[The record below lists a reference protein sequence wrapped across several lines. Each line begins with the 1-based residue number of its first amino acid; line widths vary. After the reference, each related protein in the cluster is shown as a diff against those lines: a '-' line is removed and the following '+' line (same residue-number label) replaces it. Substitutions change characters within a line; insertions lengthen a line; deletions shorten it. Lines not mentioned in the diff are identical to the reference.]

1 MKRWRKRLTLFSL
14 LAAGCLI
21 WNLSGVGVKAEET
34 VSVPQIE
41 LTIQNGENI
50 SLDKKNNVILNA
62 DITVENYKNLSSS
75 DFENADKWT
84 NTSSDVTKFQNGTK
98 KCITPGK
105 IVLTIKE
112 GQKSS
117 VLNGTAVA
125 TISNLTSNITFTSTN
140 GGTIRAPQKSD
151 NAGLLVNYYG
161 TNKFVATYGNRLT
174 GIVQFLD
181 YNEATYVINYPVEI
195 KCSDY
200 LDPID
205 DSWKDKALASANQG
219 KNLNNY
225 IEAINLSNDIITISA
240 SQYSQTDVAM
250 ADVFIPQLS
259 YGASMVGEDVTTMTI
274 AGKSQT
280 VYDVKHFLTK
290 MKDGYS
296 FTIKNAGGLTKKYK
310 VIVNTPWQLS
320 MSTSTY
326 DFEPVITIDNVLQ
339 QNKTIN
345 TVAETSNIKVVFNG
359 IPAKK
364 KLIGIKTKH
373 NTRTST
379 GASSREE
386 YELTYSISGN
396 SVEFVMPRDEVE
408 ISEVLL
414 EDVFSTEPRQIT
426 VTPIVENGE
435 ETNFAVIEKKVDGAE
450 KSTATENQT
459 VTLMDK
465 GMYPDYRSFCGYEF
479 DHWESDSITILDTE
493 KSESTLKFSMP
504 GQDVDIKAVYRR
516 TGVSITAGISNT
528 IVGNISLGNA
538 RVGVMS
544 STSQKNQKVTEPC
557 RSGETYDINLSGA
570 NFAANRF
577 LGWVDETGAAIAKT
591 DANGIHWVDATD
603 AKTGVAY
610 YYPKITVTDR
620 TEPMTFIASFETKT
634 ACALTFKSSDES
646 KGTVSASVNGTSI
659 TSGNNTIYDEDV
671 VTLKAEK
678 KTGYK
683 FAGWEVTSPA
693 DVSVTFADA
702 NAEETT
708 FTMPKITSG
717 SLTIQG
723 VFEVDP
729 AYLSP
734 DCDLTKV
741 ELLKQDGTLVKQA
754 NRSGTTFTIKLSA
767 KDMSLEEAGN
777 LTSGAYMLRL
787 TYPETATAKMDGG
800 FGDGENGDDRW
811 LTGITNGIGKGGK
824 ETFTITAEN
833 GKNKNTYTIAIEY
846 DDRPTL
852 TAGTVKRVSDTEA
865 SVGFRS
871 SSAGTYY
878 WAVVDAGE
886 AEPDIPTNGA
896 GTTFKYADRE
906 NTIKLTS
913 LTAGAKDLYIVVKN
927 DDDSTNV
934 KISDVLKISIP
945 AFGGAETTYKVN
957 VTGNLPG
964 GKLTVDKKEA
974 KAGETVTV
982 TVTPDSGK
990 KMTTNS
996 LIYSQSSA
1004 PYEVVHIDEKTKQ
1017 FTMPAYEL
1025 SVSCRFEDESSTTPD
1040 TTTGKIGAYI
1050 VNGVS
1055 GTVDNTT
1062 GLITVTLPNGTD
1074 LTSLAPVIT
1083 ISGAKSISPA
1093 SGATVDLSSP
1103 VTYTLTMEDGTTRT
1117 YTVRAYVEA
1126 PSTSDQLWNDML
1138 NNVDGSP
1145 DHSGSKTWWKK
1156 AKDLKKHNDY
1166 PEYW

>member
-14 LAAGCLI
+14 LAAGYLI
-21 WNLSGVGVKAEET
+21 WNLSGVGVKAEEA
-34 VSVPQIE
+34 VPQVE
-41 LTIQNGENI
+41 LTITDGNDI
-50 SLDKKNNVILNA
+50 SFEVNNVSLKA
-62 DITVENYKNLSSS
+62 DITVENYALTAA
-75 DFENADKWT
+75 DFENADVWNPESNK
-84 NTSSDVTKFQNGTK
+84 SDKDYTQKNK
-98 KCITPGK
+98 KCITSGK
-105 IVLTIKE
+105 IIVAIKE

-117 VLNGTAVA
+117 VLSSGTSYISDISAKISFTTTEGTLRSAMKIEATTFGRNYIPSKFIVA
-125 TISNLTSNITFTSTN
+125 
-140 GGTIRAPQKSD
+140 RED
-151 NAGLLVNYYG
+151 NNM
-161 TNKFVATYGNRLT
+161 T
-174 GIVQFLD
+174 GIVQLLT
-181 YNEATYVINYPVEI
+181 YNDKTYVVNFPVEV

-200 LDPID
+200 LDPVD
-205 DSWKDKALASANQG
+205 DSWKENTFASANRATYV
-219 KNLNNY
+219 NSF
-225 IEAINLSNDIITISA
+225 IDSANLSDNIITITTSKYNGGGIA
-240 SQYSQTDVAM
+240 T
-250 ADVFIPQLS
+250 ADVFLPHLA
-259 YGASMVGEDVTTMTI
+259 YGASMLGEDVANITI
-274 AGKSQT
+274 AGEDKQ
-280 VYDVKHFLTK
+280 VYDVKQFLAK
-290 MKDGYS
+290 IKGGYS
-296 FTIKNAGGLTKKYK
+296 FKIKNAEGSTKEYK

-320 MSTSTY
+320 MGVSTY
-326 DFEPVITIDNVLQ
+326 DFEPAITIDNVPQ
-339 QNKTIN
+339 QNKIIDN
-345 TVAETSNIKVVFNG
+345 VAENSNIKVVFNG

-373 NTRTST
+373 NTRTGT
-379 GASSREE
+379 GASSSEE

-414 EDVFSTEPRQIT
+414 EDDLSTEPRQIT

-450 KSTATENQT
+450 KSTATENQI
-459 VTLMDK
+459 VTLTDK

-493 KSESTLKFSMP
+493 KSESTLTFSMP
-504 GQDVDIKAVYRR
+504 DQDVDIKAVYRR
-516 TGVSITAGISNT
+516 TGVSITAGISNI
-528 IVGNISLGNA
+528 IVGNISLGNT

-544 STSQKNQKVTEPC
+544 STSQKNQKVTELC
-557 RSGETYDINLSGA
+557 RAGETYDINLSGA

-620 TEPMTFIASFETKT
+620 TEPMTFIASFEAKT
-634 ACALTFKSSDES
+634 ACALTFTSSDEN
-646 KGTVSASVNGTSI
+646 KGTVSASVDGTSI
-659 TSGNNTIYDEDV
+659 KSGDNTIYDEDV

-683 FAGWEVTSPA
+683 FAGWKVTSPA

-729 AYLSP
+729 AYLNP

-777 LTSGAYMLRL
+777 LTGGAYMLRL

-811 LTGITNGIGKGGK
+811 LNGITNGIGKGGK

-833 GKNKNTYTIAIEY
+833 GINKNTYTIAIEY

-886 AEPDIPTNGA
+886 AKPDIPTSGA

-913 LTAGAKDLYIVVKN
+913 LTAGAKDIYIVVKN
-927 DDDSTNV
+927 DDDSANV

-945 AFGGAETTYKVN
+945 AFGGTETTYKVN

-964 GKLTVDKKEA
+964 GKVAVDKTEA

-990 KMTTNS
+990 KMTANS

-1017 FTMPAYEL
+1017 FIMPAYEL
-1025 SVSCRFEDESSTTPD
+1025 SVSCRFEDESSTTPE
-1040 TTTGKIGAYI
+1040 TTTGKIGAFV

-1062 GLITVTLPNGTD
+1062 GTITVTLPNGTD

-1103 VTYTLTMEDGTTRT
+1103 VTYTLTLEDGTTKT

-1126 PSTSDQLWNDML
+1126 PSKSDQLWNDML